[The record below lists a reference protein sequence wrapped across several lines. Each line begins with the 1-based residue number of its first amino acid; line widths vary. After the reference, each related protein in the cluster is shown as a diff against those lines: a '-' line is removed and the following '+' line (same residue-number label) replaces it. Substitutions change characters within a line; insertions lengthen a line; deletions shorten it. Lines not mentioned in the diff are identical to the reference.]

1 MRLQNMWKDMS
12 KLYDLFLIAIVLLI
26 IALILGVRFNTE
38 TETDKEITKRTTFVD
53 TISYYVPV
61 PKDSFVIRYVTEK
74 LPKTESKLPNDVK
87 KSPQNG
93 EKLPEVHKIGKF
105 LCEDE
110 IFPDSVE
117 VEIPISQTV
126 YEDSSYTAY
135 ISGYRAQLDSLIFR
149 QKREVVTITKW
160 KPPKRWS
167 IGIQAGYGASRHG
180 MEPYIGIGVS
190 YNLFSF

>member
-1 MRLQNMWKDMS
+1 MNNIS
-12 KLYDLFLIAIVLLI
+12 KILLFAIIILI
-26 IALILGVRFNTE
+26 IALILDVRVE
-38 TETDKEITKRTTFVD
+38 TGTDKEITERNTFVD
-53 TISYYVPV
+53 TIRYYVPV
-61 PKDSFVIRYVTEK
+61 PKDSFVIRYVTAK
-74 LPKTESKLPNDVK
+74 LPKTESKLPNDVN

-93 EKLPEVHKIGKF
+93 EKLPEVHKIGEI

-110 IFPDSVE
+110 IFPDSAE

-135 ISGYRAQLDSLIFR
+135 VSGYRAQLDSVIIR
-149 QKREVVTITKW
+149 QGREVVTITKW
-160 KPPKRWS
+160 KPPKRWN
-167 IGIQAGYGASRHG
+167 IGIHAGYGATRHG

>member
-1 MRLQNMWKDMS
+1 MRLLNMWKGMS
-12 KLYDLFLIAIVLLI
+12 RLYDLFLIAIVLLI

-38 TETDKEITKRTTFVD
+38 TETDNEITERTTFID
-53 TISYYVPV
+53 TIPFYMPV
-61 PKDSFVIRYVTEK
+61 PKDSVVIRYVTEK
-74 LPKTESKLPNDVK
+74 LPKTESKLTDNVK

-93 EKLPEVHKIGKF
+93 EKLPEVHKIGEI

-117 VEIPISQTV
+117 VVVPITQTV

-135 ISGYRAQLDSLIFR
+135 VSGYRAQLDSVIFR
-149 QKREVVTITKW
+149 QKKETVTITKW
-160 KPPKRWS
+160 KPPKRWN
-167 IGIQAGYGASRHG
+167 IGIQAGYGATRHG
-180 MEPYIGIGVS
+180 MEPYIGIGIS